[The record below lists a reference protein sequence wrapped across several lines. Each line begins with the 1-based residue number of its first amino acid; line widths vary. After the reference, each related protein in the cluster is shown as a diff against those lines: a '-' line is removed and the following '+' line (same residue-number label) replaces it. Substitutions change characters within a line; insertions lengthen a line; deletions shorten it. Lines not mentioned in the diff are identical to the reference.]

1 LQHEKA
7 PIREEFTSSQQN
19 FVTFGMQF
27 WPVNQELFVRLKHYR
42 PYCYINYLNESCAI
56 RWNSFQQLLIILQ
69 QLLIYVRSAAAGVV
83 LFGAASVFCGPTAA
97 QTPPA
102 ASDISPAIAEALRNG
117 GAALNRKDYAEALR
131 WLGPAADQGNA
142 NAQYGLAVMYANGYG
157 VAVDYPRAIDWL
169 RKAANQGNADA
180 QYLIGFMY
188 DGGVGVT
195 RDDGQAIAWYRKSAE
210 QGHADAQ
217 FQLGRH
223 YFGGH
228 GVPKDYQQAM
238 FWFGK
243 AAGQGNP
250 GAENGL
256 AILYLGGFGT
266 PKNIAEAVKWYRKAA
281 EDGIADAQVMLG
293 DAYAEGLWGV
303 PQDENEARRWWG
315 KAADQGN
322 AKAKEHLAAAEKRM
336 HTAAAPTGAPDH
348 DTTQAS
354 AGLSLLSWQVE
365 DEKDKITNKT
375 THTAISSGTFGD
387 GVSLD
392 VRAICDGMGVEF
404 VFETYRGQAP
414 AAFAWDHDKLPMRIR
429 IDGQVRVA
437 GGQSKYSNQAAIEF
451 YDPAAAQKVLVGNWP
466 SPQDNQNSVGV
477 LFNRLMGKSALLAL
491 PSIAAGKLNEL
502 NNAQSVLVELP
513 FAGGSSNVVDLNP
526 RDAMLKTIIR
536 KCMADIGA
544 KD

>member
-1 LQHEKA
+1 
-7 PIREEFTSSQQN
+7 
-19 FVTFGMQF
+19 MQF
-27 WPVNQELFVRLKHYR
+27 WPVNQELFASLEHYR

-56 RWNSFQQLLIILQ
+56 RCDSFKQLLISLR
-69 QLLIYVRSAAAGVV
+69 QLLIYVRSASAGIV

-97 QTPPA
+97 QTAPA

-117 GAALNRKDYAEALR
+117 GAAYKRKDYAEALR

-142 NAQYGLAVMYANGYG
+142 KAQYGLGLMYANGYG

-169 RKAANQGNADA
+169 RKSANQGNADA

-188 DGGVGVT
+188 DSGLGVP
-195 RDDGQAIAWYRKSAE
+195 RDAVQAIAWYRKGAE
-210 QGHADAQ
+210 QGNADAQ
-217 FQLGRH
+217 FRLGKH

-238 FWFGK
+238 FWFSK
-243 AAGQGNP
+243 AGAQGNP
-250 GAENGL
+250 DAENGI
-256 AILYLGGFGT
+256 AILHFGGFGT
-266 PKNIAEAVKWYRKAA
+266 PKNTAEAMKWYRRAA
-281 EDGIADAQVMLG
+281 EHGNSDAQLMLG
-293 DAYAEGLWGV
+293 DAYAEGLFGF
-303 PQDENEARRWWG
+303 PQDDNEARRWWG
-315 KAADQGN
+315 KAAEQGD

-336 HTAAAPTGAPDH
+336 HTAAAPTSAPDH
-348 DTTQAS
+348 DTTEAS
-354 AGLSLLSWQVE
+354 AGLSLLSWEVE
-365 DEKDKITNKT
+365 DEKDMITNKT

-404 VFETYRGQAP
+404 VFETYRGQTP
-414 AAFAWDHDKLPMRIR
+414 VPLAWDHDKLPMRIR
-429 IDGQVRVA
+429 IDGQVHVA

-451 YDPAAAQKVLVGNWP
+451 YDPAAAQKVLVGNLP
-466 SPQDNQNSVGV
+466 SAQDNQNSVGV

-491 PSIAAGKLNEL
+491 PSVAAGKLSEL

-513 FAGGSSNVVDLNP
+513 LAGGSSNVVDLNP

>member
-1 LQHEKA
+1 
-7 PIREEFTSSQQN
+7 
-19 FVTFGMQF
+19 
-27 WPVNQELFVRLKHYR
+27 LKHYR
-42 PYCYINYLNESCAI
+42 SYCFTDPSNKHYESKGHQRLRGRLRRAHLSRAGTLVALAILGGSLNPAI
-56 RWNSFQQLLIILQ
+56 
-69 QLLIYVRSAAAGVV
+69 A
-83 LFGAASVFCGPTAA
+83 PA
-97 QTPPA
+97 QTAPA
-102 ASDISPAIAEALRNG
+102 ASDISPAITEALRNG
-117 GAALNRKDYAEALR
+117 GAAYKREDYAEALR
-131 WLGPAADQGNA
+131 WFGPAADQGNA
-142 NAQYGLAVMYANGYG
+142 TAQYLLGVIYANGYG
-157 VAVDYPRAIDWL
+157 VAVDYARAIDWL
-169 RKAANQGNADA
+169 RKSANQGNADA

-188 DGGVGVT
+188 DGGLGVPQ
-195 RDDGQAIAWYRKSAE
+195 DAVQAIAWYRKGAE

-217 FQLGRH
+217 FRLGKH

-238 FWFGK
+238 FWFSK

-250 GAENGL
+250 DAENGL

-266 PKNIAEAVKWYRKAA
+266 PKNPAEAAKWYRKAA
-281 EDGIADAQVMLG
+281 EHGNSDAQLVLG
-293 DAYAEGLWGV
+293 DAYAEGLWGF
-303 PQDENEARRWWG
+303 PRDENEARRWWG
-315 KAADQGN
+315 KAAEQGD
-322 AKAKEHLAAAEKRM
+322 AKAKEHLAAAEARM
-336 HTAAAPTGAPDH
+336 HTAAHSTSAPDRPRPEV
-348 DTTQAS
+348 DGAERSTSSNETPQAS

-375 THTAISSGTFGD
+375 THTATSGGTFSD

-392 VRAICDGMGVEF
+392 ARAICDGMGVEF

-414 AAFAWDHDKLPMRIR
+414 APLAWDHDKLPMRIR

-451 YDPAAAQKVLVGNWP
+451 YDPAAAQKVLVGNMP
-466 SPQDNQNSVGV
+466 SAQDNQNSAGV
-477 LFNRLMGKSALLAL
+477 LFNRLMGKSTLLAL
-491 PSIAAGKLNEL
+491 PNIAAGKLNEL